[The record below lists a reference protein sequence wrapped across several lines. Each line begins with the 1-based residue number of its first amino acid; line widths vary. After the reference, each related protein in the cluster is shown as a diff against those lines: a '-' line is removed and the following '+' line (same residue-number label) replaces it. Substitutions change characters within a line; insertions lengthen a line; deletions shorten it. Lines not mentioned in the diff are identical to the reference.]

1 MLTHACQEGKG
12 VKLQGEG
19 SKFCLMTLIVSENP
33 GAVGVDSG
41 LRVFQQAICLLWFSP
56 HTPTFI
62 RYIGDRCV
70 CVGVSFKII

>member
-19 SKFCLMTLIVSENP
+19 SKFCIIVSENP

-41 LRVFQQAICLLWFSP
+41 LSRPFACFGVHHILPLLSGILE
-56 HTPTFI
+56 T
-62 RYIGDRCV
+62 GV
-70 CVGVSFKII
+70 CVRASGCEF